1 MPGALRVRNLLPFAR
16 RRAYGLPPSLSPAPP
31 ARRPPRPS
39 ARPTAPSSSAW
50 RSTTA
55 RSNSTCGPSRR
66 SRRPSAE
73 FHRTGQNPYRGDAKA
88 IAAGK
93 AVWQKWCR
101 ACHLDDGTGRIGP
114 NLVDDKVHH
123 GRVATDVGTF
133 EVIYAGGAGAMQAFG
148 KRVDQDTILA
158 VMAYLVELQEAAGN

>member
-1 MPGALRVRNLLPFAR
+1 MPGAVRIRYLLPFVV
-16 RRAYGLPPSLSPAPP
+16 GLLCAGTPSLPGAAGQAAAEPERKADGTIRFRLALDDSPFELDLRPEQTITP
-31 ARRPPRPS
+31 AVK
-39 ARPTAPSSSAW
+39 
-50 RSTTA
+50 
-55 RSNSTCGPSRR
+55 
-66 SRRPSAE
+66 E

-101 ACHLDDGTGRIGP
+101 ACHLDDGTGRIGL

-123 GRVATDVGTF
+123 KRVATDVGMF

-158 VMAYLVELQEAAGN
+158 VMAYLVELQEAARN

>member
-1 MPGALRVRNLLPFAR
+1 MPGAARIRSLLPFALAVLCLGPAAWTGAAAQEVLAPER
-16 RRAYGLPPSLSPAPP
+16 KPDGTIQFRLALDNSPIELDLRPDQTLTP
-31 ARRPPRPS
+31 AVV
-39 ARPTAPSSSAW
+39 
-50 RSTTA
+50 
-55 RSNSTCGPSRR
+55 
-66 SRRPSAE
+66 E
-73 FHRTGQNPYRGDAKA
+73 FQQTGQNPYRGDAKA

-114 NLVDDKVHH
+114 NLVDDKVQHK
-123 GRVATDVGTF
+123 RVATDVGQF

-158 VMAYLVELQEAAGN
+158 VMAYLAELQAAAKK

>member
-1 MPGALRVRNLLPFAR
+1 MPGALRVRNLLPFAAAVLWFATLAFTGATGQEASAPER
-16 RRAYGLPPSLSPAPP
+16 KADGTIQFRLALDDSPIELDLRPEQTITP
-31 ARRPPRPS
+31 AV
-39 ARPTAPSSSAW
+39 
-50 RSTTA
+50 
-55 RSNSTCGPSRR
+55 
-66 SRRPSAE
+66 AE
-73 FHRTGQNPYRGDAKA
+73 FQRTGQNPYRGDAKA
-88 IAAGK
+88 ITAGK

-114 NLVDDKVHH
+114 NLVDDKVHY
-123 GRVATDVGTF
+123 GRVANDVGTF